1 MVKKIA
7 AIGKF
12 TEIDMT
18 EDVLYRPELWSLD
31 PDVLHLNHGS
41 FGACPSRILERHTQL
56 RQQMESNT
64 SRFFEQ
70 ELPELLETAR
80 EALGLFL
87 GAPAQ
92 DLVFVDNAT
101 TGVSTVLANLDLT
114 DGDRILV
121 TDHGYNACSNAA
133 RYFAN
138 RASAE
143 IDVINL
149 RFPGSDANEIVE
161 EILGACTARTRLLL
175 IDHITSPTALI
186 MPLEVIIPAV
196 QQRGIQV
203 LVDGAHAPGMLPLR
217 LTELGA
223 DYYTGNCHK
232 WMCAPKGTAFLYIRP
247 EHQLKF
253 HPLTISHGM
262 NRPVG
267 DSTRFR
273 LEFDWIGTRDLTGF
287 LTLPTLI
294 GYMDGISNEGWAG
307 IMSRNRALA
316 VEARDLIGQELGLE
330 SPCPVDMIGSL
341 ATVCLPN
348 SKRTTLTDYHA
359 IDPLKEILRH
369 NHGIEVSLSAWP
381 SPAGRYL
388 RVSAQL
394 YNSLSH
400 YQQLTKALQLE
411 LGRGH

>member
-1 MVKKIA
+1 
-7 AIGKF
+7 
-12 TEIDMT
+12 MT
-18 EDVLYRPELWSLD
+18 EDALYRPELWSLD

-41 FGACPSRILERHTQL
+41 FGACPSQIIEEQTQL

-64 SRFFEQ
+64 LRFFEQ

-80 EALGLFL
+80 KALGLFL

-92 DLVFVDNAT
+92 DLVFMDNAT
-101 TGVSTVLANLDLT
+101 TGISTVLSNLDLIA
-114 DGDRILV
+114 GDRILV

-133 RYFAN
+133 RYFTK

-143 IDVINL
+143 IDLINL
-149 RFPGSDANEIVE
+149 PFPGSDTNEFIE
-161 EILGACTARTRLLL
+161 RILGACTSRTRLLL

-186 MPLEVIIPAV
+186 MPLEEIVPAV

-203 LVDGAHAPGMLPLR
+203 LVDGAHAPGMLPVR
-217 LTELGA
+217 LAELGA

-232 WMCAPKGTAFLYIRP
+232 WMCAPKGTAFLYVKP
-247 EHQLKF
+247 EHQLNL

-267 DSTRFR
+267 ASTRFR
-273 LEFDWIGTRDLTGF
+273 LEFDWVGTRDLTGF
-287 LTLPTLI
+287 LTLPALI
-294 GYMDGISNEGWAG
+294 EYMGGISNEGWAG
-307 IMSRNRALA
+307 IMARNRALA
-316 VEARDLIGQELGLE
+316 LEARDLICQELGLE

-341 ATVCLPN
+341 ATVCLPV
-348 SKRTTLTDYHA
+348 SKTISISDYHA
-359 IDPLKEILRH
+359 VDPLKEILRH

-388 RVSAQL
+388 RISAQL
-394 YNSLSH
+394 YNALPD
-400 YQQLTKALQLE
+400 YQQLTEVLKLE
-411 LGRGH
+411 LSRGF

>member
-1 MVKKIA
+1 
-7 AIGKF
+7 
-12 TEIDMT
+12 MT

-138 RASAE
+138 RASAD

-287 LTLPTLI
+287 FTLPTLI
-294 GYMDGISNEGWAG
+294 GYMDSISNEGWAG

-330 SPCPVDMIGSL
+330 PPCPVDMIGSL

-388 RVSAQL
+388 RISAQL

>member
-1 MVKKIA
+1 
-7 AIGKF
+7 
-12 TEIDMT
+12 MT
-18 EDVLYRPELWSLD
+18 EDALYRPELWSLD

-41 FGACPSRILERHTQL
+41 FGACPSQILEQQTVL

-64 SRFFEQ
+64 LRYFEQ

-80 EALGLFL
+80 KALGLFL

-101 TGVSTVLANLDLT
+101 TGISTVLSNLDLIA
-114 DGDRILV
+114 GDRILV

-133 RYFAN
+133 RYFTK

-143 IDVINL
+143 IDLINL
-149 RFPGSDANEIVE
+149 PFPGSDTNEFIE
-161 EILGACTARTRLLL
+161 RILGACTSRTRLLL

-186 MPLEVIIPAV
+186 MPLEEIVPAV

-203 LVDGAHAPGMLPLR
+203 LVDGAHAPGMLPLK
-217 LTELGA
+217 LTDLGA

-232 WMCAPKGTAFLYIRP
+232 WMCAPKGTAFLYVKP
-247 EHQLKF
+247 EHQSNL

-267 DSTRFR
+267 DSSRFR

-287 LTLPTLI
+287 LTLPALI
-294 GYMDGISNEGWAG
+294 EYMGGISNEGWAG
-307 IMSRNRALA
+307 IMARNRALA
-316 VEARDLIGQELGLE
+316 LEARDLICQELGLE

-341 ATVCLPN
+341 ATVCLPVP
-348 SKRTTLTDYHA
+348 KKGTF
-359 IDPLKEILRH
+359 
-369 NHGIEVSLSAWP
+369 IE
-381 SPAGRYL
+381 
-388 RVSAQL
+388 
-394 YNSLSH
+394 
-400 YQQLTKALQLE
+400 
-411 LGRGH
+411 

>member
-1 MVKKIA
+1 
-7 AIGKF
+7 
-12 TEIDMT
+12 MT
-18 EDVLYRPELWSLD
+18 EDALYRPELWSLA

-41 FGACPSRILERHTQL
+41 FGACPSQIIEEQTLL

-64 SRFFEQ
+64 LRFFEQ

-80 EALGLFL
+80 KALGLFL

-92 DLVFVDNAT
+92 DLVFLDNAT
-101 TGVSTVLANLDLT
+101 TGISTVLSNLDLIA
-114 DGDRILV
+114 GDRILV

-133 RYFAN
+133 RYFTK

-143 IDVINL
+143 IDLINL
-149 RFPGSDANEIVE
+149 PFPGSDANEFIE
-161 EILGACTARTRLLL
+161 RILGACTSRTRLLL

-186 MPLEVIIPAV
+186 MPLEDIVPAV

-217 LTELGA
+217 LTDLGA

-232 WMCAPKGTAFLYIRP
+232 WMCAPKGTAFLYVKP
-247 EHQLKF
+247 EHQLNL

-267 DSTRFR
+267 ASTRFR
-273 LEFDWIGTRDLTGF
+273 LEFDWVGTRDLTGF
-287 LTLPTLI
+287 LTLPALI
-294 GYMDGISNEGWAG
+294 EYMGGISNEGWAG
-307 IMSRNRALA
+307 IMARNRALA
-316 VEARDLIGQELGLE
+316 LEARDLICQELGLE

-341 ATVCLPN
+341 ATVCLPVP
-348 SKRTTLTDYHA
+348 KKGTFIDYHA
-359 IDPLKEILRH
+359 VDPLKEILRH

-394 YNSLSH
+394 YNSLVH
-400 YQQLTKALQLE
+400 YQQLTKALQVE

>member
-1 MVKKIA
+1 
-7 AIGKF
+7 
-12 TEIDMT
+12 MT
-18 EDVLYRPELWSLD
+18 EEDLYRPDLWSLD

-41 FGACPSRILERHTQL
+41 FGACPSQILEKQAEL
-56 RQQMESNT
+56 RRQMESNT
-64 SRFFEQ
+64 LRFFEQ
-70 ELPELLETAR
+70 DLPELLDKAR
-80 EALGLFL
+80 EELGSFL
-87 GAPAQ
+87 KAQ
-92 DLVFVDNAT
+92 ASDLVFVDNAT
-101 TGVSTVLANLDLT
+101 TGVSTVLANLDLSA
-114 DGDRILV
+114 GDRILI
-121 TDHGYNACSNAA
+121 TDHGYNACANAA
-133 RYFAN
+133 HYFAS
-138 RASAE
+138 RAGARV
-143 IDVINL
+143 DVINL
-149 RFPGSDANEIVE
+149 RFPGSSASEFIE
-161 EILGACTARTRLLL
+161 EILGACTPRTRLLL

-186 MPLEVIIPAV
+186 MPLEAIIPVV

-203 LVDGAHAPGMLPLR
+203 LVDGAHAPGMLPLS

-232 WMCAPKGTAFLYIRP
+232 WMCAPKGTAFLYVRP
-247 EHQLKF
+247 EHQSKL

-294 GYMDGISNEGWAG
+294 GYLADVSSQGWDGIMA
-307 IMSRNRALA
+307 RNRALA

-330 SPCPVDMIGSL
+330 PPCPVDMIGSL

-348 SKRTTLTDYHA
+348 AKRTTFTDYHA
-359 IDPLKEILRH
+359 VDPLKEVLRH
-369 NHGIEVSLSAWP
+369 SHGIEVSLSVWP
-381 SPAGRYL
+381 SPTGRYL

-394 YNSLSH
+394 YNSLSQ
-400 YQQLTKALQLE
+400 YEQLTKALQLE

>member
-1 MVKKIA
+1 
-7 AIGKF
+7 
-12 TEIDMT
+12 MT
-18 EDVLYRPELWSLD
+18 EYALYRQELWSLD

-41 FGACPSRILERHTQL
+41 FGACPSQILEQQTLL

-64 SRFFEQ
+64 LRFFEQ
-70 ELPELLETAR
+70 ELPELLGTAR
-80 EALGLFL
+80 KALGLFL

-101 TGVSTVLANLDLT
+101 TGISTILSNLDLIP
-114 DGDRILV
+114 GDRILV

-133 RYFAN
+133 RYFTK

-143 IDVINL
+143 IDLINL
-149 RFPGSDANEIVE
+149 PFPGSDTNEFIE
-161 EILGACTARTRLLL
+161 RILGACTSRTRLLL

-186 MPLEVIIPAV
+186 MPLEEIVPAV

-217 LTELGA
+217 LTDLGA

-232 WMCAPKGTAFLYIRP
+232 WMCAPKGTAFLYVKP
-247 EHQLKF
+247 EHQLNL

-273 LEFDWIGTRDLTGF
+273 LEFDWVGTRDLTGF
-287 LTLPTLI
+287 LTLPALI
-294 GYMDGISNEGWAG
+294 EYMGGISNEGWAG
-307 IMSRNRALA
+307 IMARNRALA
-316 VEARDLIGQELGLE
+316 LEARDLICQELGLE

-341 ATVCLPN
+341 ATVCLPVP
-348 SKRTTLTDYHA
+348 KKGTFIDYHA
-359 IDPLKEILRH
+359 VDPLKEILRH

-394 YNSLSH
+394 YNSLVH
-400 YQQLTKALQLE
+400 YQQLTKALQVE

>member
-1 MVKKIA
+1 
-7 AIGKF
+7 
-12 TEIDMT
+12 MT
-18 EDVLYRPELWSLD
+18 EEDLYRPDLWSLD

-41 FGACPSRILERHTQL
+41 FGACPSQILEKQAEL
-56 RQQMESNT
+56 RRQMESNT
-64 SRFFEQ
+64 LRFFEQ
-70 ELPELLETAR
+70 DLPELLDKAR
-80 EALGLFL
+80 EALGWFL
-87 GAPAQ
+87 KAQ
-92 DLVFVDNAT
+92 ASDLVFVDNAT
-101 TGVSTVLANLDLT
+101 TGVSTVLANLDLSA
-114 DGDRILV
+114 GDRILV

-133 RYFAN
+133 HYFAS
-138 RASAE
+138 RAGARV
-143 IDVINL
+143 DVINL
-149 RFPGSDANEIVE
+149 RFPDSDANEFID
-161 EILGACTARTRLLL
+161 EILGACTPRTRLLL

-186 MPLEVIIPAV
+186 MPLEAIIPVV

-203 LVDGAHAPGMLPLR
+203 LVDGAHAPGMLPLS
-217 LTELGA
+217 LAELGA

-232 WMCAPKGTAFLYIRP
+232 WMCAPKGTAFLYVRQ
-247 EHQLKF
+247 EHQSKL

-294 GYMDGISNEGWAG
+294 GCLADVSNHGWDGIMA
-307 IMSRNRALA
+307 RNRALA

-330 SPCPVDMIGSL
+330 PPCPVDMIGSL
-341 ATVCLPN
+341 ATVCLPKA
-348 SKRTTLTDYHA
+348 KRTTFADYHA
-359 IDPLKEILRH
+359 IDPLKEVLRQS
-369 NHGIEVSLSAWP
+369 HGIEVSLSAWP

-411 LGRGH
+411 LGRGY

>member
-1 MVKKIA
+1 
-7 AIGKF
+7 
-12 TEIDMT
+12 MT
-18 EDVLYRPELWSLD
+18 EDALYRPELWSLD

-41 FGACPSRILERHTQL
+41 FGACPSQIIEEQTQL

-64 SRFFEQ
+64 LRFFEQ

-80 EALGLFL
+80 KALGLFL

-101 TGVSTVLANLDLT
+101 TGISTVLSNLDLIA
-114 DGDRILV
+114 GDRILV

-133 RYFAN
+133 RYFTK

-143 IDVINL
+143 IALINL
-149 RFPGSDANEIVE
+149 SFPGSDTSEFIE
-161 EILGACTARTRLLL
+161 RILGACTSRTRLLL

-186 MPLEVIIPAV
+186 MPLEEIVPAV

-217 LTELGA
+217 LTDLGA

-232 WMCAPKGTAFLYIRP
+232 WMCAPKGTAFLYVKP
-247 EHQLKF
+247 EHQLNL

-273 LEFDWIGTRDLTGF
+273 LEFDWVGTRDLTGF
-287 LTLPTLI
+287 LTLPALI
-294 GYMDGISNEGWAG
+294 EYMGGISNEGWAG
-307 IMSRNRALA
+307 IMARNRALA
-316 VEARDLIGQELGLE
+316 LEARDLICQELGLE

-341 ATVCLPN
+341 ATVCLPVP
-348 SKRTTLTDYHA
+348 KKGTFIDYHA
-359 IDPLKEILRH
+359 VDPLKEILRH

-394 YNSLSH
+394 YNSLVH
-400 YQQLTKALQLE
+400 YQQLTKALQVE

>member
-1 MVKKIA
+1 
-7 AIGKF
+7 
-12 TEIDMT
+12 MT
-18 EDVLYRPELWSLD
+18 EDALYRPELWSLD

-41 FGACPSRILERHTQL
+41 FGACPSQILEQQTLL

-64 SRFFEQ
+64 LRFFEQ
-70 ELPELLETAR
+70 VLPELLETAR
-80 EALGLFL
+80 KALGLFL

-101 TGVSTVLANLDLT
+101 TGISTVLSNLDLIP
-114 DGDRILV
+114 GDRILV
-121 TDHGYNACSNAA
+121 TDHGYNACSNAV
-133 RYFAN
+133 RYFTKK
-138 RASAE
+138 ASAE
-143 IDVINL
+143 IDLINL
-149 RFPGSDANEIVE
+149 PFPGSDANEFIE
-161 EILGACTARTRLLL
+161 RILRACTSRTRLLL

-186 MPLEVIIPAV
+186 MPLEEIVPAV

-217 LTELGA
+217 LTDLGA

-232 WMCAPKGTAFLYIRP
+232 WMCAPKGTAFLYVKP
-247 EHQLKF
+247 EHQSNL

-273 LEFDWIGTRDLTGF
+273 LEFDWVGTRDLTGF
-287 LTLPTLI
+287 LTLPALI
-294 GYMDGISNEGWAG
+294 EYMGGISNEGWTG
-307 IMSRNRALA
+307 IMARNRALA
-316 VEARDLIGQELGLE
+316 LEARDLICQELGLE

-341 ATVCLPN
+341 ATVCLPVP
-348 SKRTTLTDYHA
+348 KKATVTDYHA
-359 IDPLKEILRH
+359 VDPLKEILRH

-394 YNSLSH
+394 YNSLVH
-400 YQQLTKALQLE
+400 YQQLTKALQVE

>member
-1 MVKKIA
+1 
-7 AIGKF
+7 
-12 TEIDMT
+12 MT
-18 EDVLYRPELWSLD
+18 EDPLYRPELWSLD

-41 FGACPSRILERHTQL
+41 FGACPSQILEQQTLL

-64 SRFFEQ
+64 LRFFEQ
-70 ELPELLETAR
+70 VLPELLETAR
-80 EALGLFL
+80 KALGLFL

-101 TGVSTVLANLDLT
+101 TGISTVLSNLDLIP
-114 DGDRILV
+114 GDRILV
-121 TDHGYNACSNAA
+121 TDHGYNACSNAV
-133 RYFAN
+133 RYFTKK
-138 RASAE
+138 ASAE
-143 IDVINL
+143 IDLINL
-149 RFPGSDANEIVE
+149 PFPGSDANEFIE
-161 EILGACTARTRLLL
+161 RILGACTSRTRLLL

-186 MPLEVIIPAV
+186 MPLEEIVPAV

-217 LTELGA
+217 LTDLGA

-232 WMCAPKGTAFLYIRP
+232 WMCAPKGTAFLYVKP
-247 EHQLKF
+247 EHQSNL

-273 LEFDWIGTRDLTGF
+273 LEFDWVGTRDLTGF
-287 LTLPTLI
+287 LTLPALI
-294 GYMDGISNEGWAG
+294 EYMGGISNEGWAG
-307 IMSRNRALA
+307 IMARNRALA
-316 VEARDLIGQELGLE
+316 LEARDLICQELGLE

-341 ATVCLPN
+341 ATVCLPVP
-348 SKRTTLTDYHA
+348 KKGTFIDYHA
-359 IDPLKEILRH
+359 VDPLKEILRH

-394 YNSLSH
+394 YNSLVH
-400 YQQLTKALQLE
+400 YQQLTKALQVE

>member
-1 MVKKIA
+1 MAK
-7 AIGKF
+7 
-12 TEIDMT
+12 D
-18 EDVLYRPELWSLD
+18 DLYRPDLWSLD
-31 PDVLHLNHGS
+31 PGVLHLNHGS
-41 FGACPSRILERHTQL
+41 FGACPSQILEKQAEL
-56 RQQMESNT
+56 RRQMESNT
-64 SRFFEQ
+64 LGFFEQ
-70 ELPELLETAR
+70 DLPELLDKAR
-80 EALGLFL
+80 EALGSFL
-87 GAPAQ
+87 KAPAS

-101 TGVSTVLANLDLT
+101 TGVSTVLANLDLSA
-114 DGDRILV
+114 GDRILV

-133 RYFAN
+133 HYFAS
-138 RASAE
+138 RTGARV
-143 IDVINL
+143 DVVNL
-149 RFPGSDANEIVE
+149 RFPNSDADEFIDD
-161 EILGACTARTRLLL
+161 ILGACTPRTRLLL

-186 MPLEVIIPAV
+186 MPLEAIIPVV

-203 LVDGAHAPGMLPLR
+203 LVDGAHAPGMLPLS
-217 LTELGA
+217 LAELGA

-232 WMCAPKGTAFLYIRP
+232 WMCAPKGTAFLYVRP
-247 EHQLKF
+247 EHQSKL

-294 GYMDGISNEGWAG
+294 GYLDGVSSHGWGG
-307 IMSRNRALA
+307 IMARNRALA

-330 SPCPVDMIGSL
+330 PPCPVDMIGSL
-341 ATVCLPN
+341 VTVCLPKA
-348 SKRTTLTDYHA
+348 KRTTFTDYHA
-359 IDPLKEILRH
+359 VDPLKEVLRH
-369 NHGIEVSLSAWP
+369 SHGIEVSLSAWP

-394 YNSLSH
+394 YNALSH

>member
-1 MVKKIA
+1 
-7 AIGKF
+7 
-12 TEIDMT
+12 MT
-18 EDVLYRPELWSLD
+18 EDALYRPELWSLD

-41 FGACPSRILERHTQL
+41 FGACPSQILEQQTQL

-64 SRFFEQ
+64 LRFFEQ

-80 EALGLFL
+80 KALGLFL

-92 DLVFVDNAT
+92 DLVFLDNAT
-101 TGVSTVLANLDLT
+101 TGISTVLSNLDLIA
-114 DGDRILV
+114 GDRILV

-133 RYFAN
+133 RYFTK

-143 IDVINL
+143 IDLINL
-149 RFPGSDANEIVE
+149 PFPGSDTNEFIE
-161 EILGACTARTRLLL
+161 RILGACTSRTRLLL

-186 MPLEVIIPAV
+186 MPLEDIVPAV

-217 LTELGA
+217 LTDLGA

-232 WMCAPKGTAFLYIRP
+232 WMCAPKGTAFLYVKP
-247 EHQLKF
+247 EHQLNL

-267 DSTRFR
+267 ASTRFR
-273 LEFDWIGTRDLTGF
+273 LEFDWVGTRDLTGF
-287 LTLPTLI
+287 LTLPALI
-294 GYMDGISNEGWAG
+294 EYMGGISNEGWAG
-307 IMSRNRALA
+307 IMARNRALA
-316 VEARDLIGQELGLE
+316 HEARDLICQELGLE

-341 ATVCLPN
+341 ATVCLPVP
-348 SKRTTLTDYHA
+348 KKATFTDYHA
-359 IDPLKEILRH
+359 VDPLKEILRH
-369 NHGIEVSLSAWP
+369 SHGIEVSLSAWP

-394 YNSLSH
+394 YNSLFH
-400 YQQLTKALQLE
+400 YQQLTKALQVE

>member
-1 MVKKIA
+1 
-7 AIGKF
+7 
-12 TEIDMT
+12 MT
-18 EDVLYRPELWSLD
+18 EDALYRPELWSLD

-41 FGACPSRILERHTQL
+41 FGACPSQILEQQTLL

-64 SRFFEQ
+64 LRFFEQ
-70 ELPELLETAR
+70 ELPELLGTAR
-80 EALGLFL
+80 KALALFL

-101 TGVSTVLANLDLT
+101 TGISTILSNLDLIP
-114 DGDRILV
+114 GDRILV

-133 RYFAN
+133 RYFTK

-143 IDVINL
+143 IDLINL
-149 RFPGSDANEIVE
+149 PFPGSDANEFIE
-161 EILGACTARTRLLL
+161 RILGACTSRTRLLL

-186 MPLEVIIPAV
+186 MPLEEIVPAV

-217 LTELGA
+217 LTDLGA

-232 WMCAPKGTAFLYIRP
+232 WMCAPKGTAFLYVKP
-247 EHQLKF
+247 EHQSNL

-267 DSTRFR
+267 DSSRFR

-287 LTLPTLI
+287 LTLPALI
-294 GYMDGISNEGWAG
+294 EYMGGISNEGWAG
-307 IMSRNRALA
+307 LMARNRALA
-316 VEARDLIGQELGLE
+316 LEARDLICQELGLE

-341 ATVCLPN
+341 ATVCLPVP
-348 SKRTTLTDYHA
+348 KKGTFIDYHA
-359 IDPLKEILRH
+359 VDPLKEILRH

-394 YNSLSH
+394 YNSLVH
-400 YQQLTKALQLE
+400 YQQLTKALQVE

>member
-1 MVKKIA
+1 
-7 AIGKF
+7 
-12 TEIDMT
+12 MT

-41 FGACPSRILERHTQL
+41 FGACPSQILERHTQL

-133 RYFAN
+133 RFFAN

-287 LTLPTLI
+287 LTLPMLI
-294 GYMDGISNEGWAG
+294 GYMDSISNEGWAG

-330 SPCPVDMIGSL
+330 PPCPVDMIGSL

-388 RVSAQL
+388 RISAQL

>member
-1 MVKKIA
+1 MVEKIA

-41 FGACPSRILERHTQL
+41 FGACPSRILERNTQL

-138 RASAE
+138 RASAD

-161 EILGACTARTRLLL
+161 EVLGACTARTRLLL

-307 IMSRNRALA
+307 IMARNRALA

-330 SPCPVDMIGSL
+330 PPCPVDMIGSL

-388 RVSAQL
+388 RISAQL

>member
-1 MVKKIA
+1 
-7 AIGKF
+7 
-12 TEIDMT
+12 MT

-294 GYMDGISNEGWAG
+294 GYMDSISNEGWAG

>member
-1 MVKKIA
+1 
-7 AIGKF
+7 
-12 TEIDMT
+12 MT
-18 EDVLYRPELWSLD
+18 EDALYRPELWSLD

-41 FGACPSRILERHTQL
+41 FGACPSQILEQQTLL

-64 SRFFEQ
+64 LRFFEQ
-70 ELPELLETAR
+70 VLPELLETAR
-80 EALGLFL
+80 KALGLFL

-101 TGVSTVLANLDLT
+101 TGISTVLSNLDLIP
-114 DGDRILV
+114 GDRILV
-121 TDHGYNACSNAA
+121 TDHGYNACSNAV
-133 RYFAN
+133 RYFTKK
-138 RASAE
+138 ASAE
-143 IDVINL
+143 IDLINL
-149 RFPGSDANEIVE
+149 PFPGSDANEFIE
-161 EILGACTARTRLLL
+161 RILRACTSRTRLLL

-186 MPLEVIIPAV
+186 MPLEEIVPAV

-217 LTELGA
+217 LTDLGA

-232 WMCAPKGTAFLYIRP
+232 WMCAPKGTAFLYVKP
-247 EHQLKF
+247 EHQSNL

-273 LEFDWIGTRDLTGF
+273 LEFDWVGTRDLTGF
-287 LTLPTLI
+287 LTLPALI
-294 GYMDGISNEGWAG
+294 EYMGGISKEGWTG
-307 IMSRNRALA
+307 IMARNRALA
-316 VEARDLIGQELGLE
+316 LEARDLICQELGLE

-341 ATVCLPN
+341 ATVCLPVP
-348 SKRTTLTDYHA
+348 KKATVTDYHA
-359 IDPLKEILRH
+359 VDPLKEILRH

-394 YNSLSH
+394 YNSLVH
-400 YQQLTKALQLE
+400 YQQLTKALQVE

>member
-1 MVKKIA
+1 
-7 AIGKF
+7 
-12 TEIDMT
+12 MT

-133 RYFAN
+133 RFFAN

-161 EILGACTARTRLLL
+161 EILGACTAHTRLLL

-287 LTLPTLI
+287 LTLPMLI

-307 IMSRNRALA
+307 IMARNRALA

-330 SPCPVDMIGSL
+330 PPCPVDMIGSL